1 MYKDISKMKDSF
13 ILGLVFTLCVIQ
25 YQVYTLNYNLNKVV
39 ELLQEGFEI
48 NVEVSGEIT
57 GVQKWI

>member
-1 MYKDISKMKDSF
+1 MYKDISQMKDAF
-13 ILGLVFTLCVIQ
+13 ILGLVFTLCVMQ
-25 YQVYTLNYNLNKVV
+25 YQVYTLNTNLNKVV

-57 GVQKWI
+57 GVQK

>member
-13 ILGLVFTLCVIQ
+13 ILGLVFTLCVMQ
-25 YQVYTLNYNLNKVV
+25 CQVYTLNANLNKVV

-48 NVEVSGEIT
+48 NVEVTGEIT
-57 GVQKWI
+57 GIQK

>member
-1 MYKDISKMKDSF
+1 MYKDISKMKDAF
-13 ILGLVFTLCVIQ
+13 ILALVFTLCVMQ
-25 YQVYTLNYNLNKVV
+25 YQVYTLNTNLNKVV

-57 GVQKWI
+57 GVQK

>member
-1 MYKDISKMKDSF
+1 MYKDISQMKDVF
-13 ILGLVFTLCVIQ
+13 ILGLVFILCVMQ
-25 YQVYTLNYNLNKVV
+25 YQVYTLNTNLNKVV

-57 GVQKWI
+57 GVQK

>member
-1 MYKDISKMKDSF
+1 MYKDISQMKDVF
-13 ILGLVFTLCVIQ
+13 ILGLVFILCVMQ
-25 YQVYTLNYNLNKVV
+25 YEVYTLNTNLNKVV

-57 GVQKWI
+57 GVQK

>member
-1 MYKDISKMKDSF
+1 MYKDISKMKDVF
-13 ILGLVFTLCVIQ
+13 ILGLVFTLCVMQ
-25 YQVYTLNYNLNKVV
+25 YEVYTLNTNLNKVV

-57 GVQKWI
+57 GVQK

>member
-1 MYKDISKMKDSF
+1 MYKDISKMKDAF
-13 ILGLVFTLCVIQ
+13 ILGLVFTLCVMQ
-25 YQVYTLNYNLNKVV
+25 YEVYTLNTNLNKVV

-57 GVQKWI
+57 GVQK

>member
-1 MYKDISKMKDSF
+1 MYKDISKMKDAF
-13 ILGLVFTLCVIQ
+13 ILALVFTLCVMK
-25 YQVYTLNYNLNKVV
+25 YQVYTLNTNLNKVV

-57 GVQKWI
+57 GVQK